1 MPFDDATCDAVLA
14 HMNDDHRDDS
24 LRIVQAHGHPG
35 ATEAEMTGLDEHGGT
50 WHVTEGT
57 AEATLRVGW
66 PGAPVT
72 ERAGLRTAVVALHD
86 ESVRLLTAPQDHR

>member
-35 ATEAEMTGLDEHGGT
+35 ATAAEMTGLDEHGGT
-50 WHVTEGT
+50 WHVTEGA

-66 PGAPVT
+66 PDGPVT
-72 ERAGLRTAVVALHD
+72 ERAGLRGAVVALHD
-86 ESVRLLTAPQDHR
+86 ESLRLLAAPQDHR

>member
-24 LRIVQAHGHPG
+24 LRIAQAHGHPG
-35 ATEAEMTGLDEHGGT
+35 ATGAEMSGLDEHGGT
-50 WHVTEGT
+50 WHVTEGS

-66 PGAPVT
+66 PDAPVT
-72 ERAGLRTAVVALHD
+72 ERSGLRTAVVALHE
-86 ESVRLLTAPQDHR
+86 ESVRRLAAPQDHR

>member
-35 ATEAEMTGLDEHGGT
+35 
-50 WHVTEGT
+50 
-57 AEATLRVGW
+57 
-66 PGAPVT
+66 
-72 ERAGLRTAVVALHD
+72 
-86 ESVRLLTAPQDHR
+86 